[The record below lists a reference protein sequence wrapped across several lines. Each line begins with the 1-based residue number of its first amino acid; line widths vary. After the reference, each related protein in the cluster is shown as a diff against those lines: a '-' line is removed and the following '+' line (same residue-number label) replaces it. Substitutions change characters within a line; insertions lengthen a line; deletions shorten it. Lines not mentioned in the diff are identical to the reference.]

1 MAVNTTLK
9 TILTEVQACLERID
23 EREVR
28 TFLSAL
34 GKAKRVFVT
43 GQGRSGLV
51 GRAFAKR
58 LMHIGFEAYVA
69 GETTTPAISKGD
81 LLVACSASGATTTT
95 CAHAET
101 ARKVGAEV
109 AALTA
114 KPTSRLAKQ
123 SHVVVGLE
131 TRFLRR
137 NLVSPLGSAQF
148 STTLFE
154 QACLILLD
162 AACLELMKRRKAS
175 TAQMQARH
183 ANLE

>member
-109 AALTA
+109 AVLTA
-114 KPTSRLAKQ
+114 AATSRLSARG
-123 SHVVVGLE
+123 HVVVGI
-131 TRFLRR
+131 
-137 NLVSPLGSAQF
+137 PLPSRSAQF

-175 TAQMQARH
+175 MSQMQARH